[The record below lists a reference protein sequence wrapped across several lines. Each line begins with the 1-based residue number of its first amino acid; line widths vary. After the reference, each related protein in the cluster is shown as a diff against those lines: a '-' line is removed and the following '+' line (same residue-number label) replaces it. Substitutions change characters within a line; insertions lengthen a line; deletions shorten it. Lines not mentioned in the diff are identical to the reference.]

1 MLHHIRL
8 NAIPAGSRLQCILGL
23 LAVLWH
29 QDRKC
34 FSPTGEGQQQPGCQ
48 GVGDMLSHMLAL
60 LLDASIG
67 TSVFHCLPPH
77 VLLQCLHT
85 MATQVVP
92 HCLCLTVCASLWPYQ
107 SSIIYHGCFS
117 IPMVDFYLGFFF
129 FFGGVPWWPLDLWL
143 L

>member
-8 NAIPAGSRLQCILGL
+8 NAIPAGCRLQCILGL

-92 HCLCLTVCASLWPYQ
+92 YCLCLTLAISVVYNLPWVFFHFY
-107 SSIIYHGCFS
+107 GT
-117 IPMVDFYLGFFF
+117 DFYLGFFF
-129 FFGGVPWWPLDLWL
+129 FFWGGALVASGPLAPLDV
-143 L
+143 